1 MDHSG
6 GKAGSRQ
13 DRIGRRPELPGKAKG
28 TPTNVSI
35 TGRSE
40 GTSPASDVQG
50 QRRMLKLI
58 LADNQ
63 AIFRAGA
70 AKVLAGEDEIRGVAQ
85 TQNYEQTLM
94 ALEKFRA
101 SVLIFASLLH
111 PPLRDVLSATVRHNT
126 KLVLIAENTQTLPP
140 YVTPTSHGSRFP
152 HV

>member
-28 TPTNVSI
+28 TTTNVNVA
-35 TGRSE
+35 GRSE

-63 AIFRAGA
+63 AIFRPGA
-70 AKVLAGEDEIRGVAQ
+70 AKVLAVEDEIHVVAH

-94 ALEKFRA
+94 ALEKFRD
-101 SVLIFASLLH
+101 SVLVFSTL
-111 PPLRDVLSATVRHNT
+111 
-126 KLVLIAENTQTLPP
+126 LPP
-140 YVTPTSHGSRFP
+140 ALHRLLAA
-152 HV
+152 